1 MAIHNAKLNPSFM
14 NKILSNGVKL
24 YADKN
29 TTARERNIADCYA
42 KVTRKGISWLANKK
56 MHLVQDV
63 NQVLTV
69 LAVYMINERI
79 NYEYRIAY

>member
-29 TTARERNIADCYA
+29 TTARERNIADHYA
-42 KVTRKGISWLANKK
+42 KVTRKGISWLANKE

>member
-42 KVTRKGISWLANKK
+42 KVTRKGISWDSKQRNAPCSRCKPS
-56 MHLVQDV
+56 VDG
-63 NQVLTV
+63 
-69 LAVYMINERI
+69 ADGVYD
-79 NYEYRIAY
+79 

>member
-42 KVTRKGISWLANKK
+42 KVTRKGISSECSSTIQIAEP
-56 MHLVQDV
+56 
-63 NQVLTV
+63 VL
-69 LAVYMINERI
+69 R
-79 NYEYRIAY
+79 

>member
-1 MAIHNAKLNPSFM
+1 M

-42 KVTRKGISWLANKK
+42 KVTRKGISWGSK
-56 MHLVQDV
+56 Q
-63 NQVLTV
+63 
-69 LAVYMINERI
+69 INAPCSRG
-79 NYEYRIAY
+79 